1 MMALGAHIARFIQE
15 GALFWRPQEAAKRL
29 AVPTGPV
36 RTRGAQDCHQDPPA
50 GMRRRGAQS
59 DCWGEDQGGTG
70 LPPGSTWDERIIRV
84 GDE

>member
-1 MMALGAHIARFIQE
+1 MALGAHIARLIQE

-50 GMRRRGAQS
+50 GIRGRGGRSSLTAGVRTRGAQ
-59 DCWGEDQGGTG
+59 DCHSPAGMMHE
-70 LPPGSTWDERIIRV
+70 ERV
-84 GDE
+84 L